1 MGGSAAMTTKLLN
14 LFSFGKSELS
24 QDALLCWMAALAL
37 SGDPQLAAVGK
48 HFLAWLWSSAGRGS
62 VNPDQVS
69 LVRRP
74 ETQVERVDV
83 LLHAEV
89 AGKPVTFLIEDK
101 TGTSH
106 HSGQL
111 GRYRDAVEK
120 RLPAVVPIYFKTG
133 YHFGE
138 DVRAASHGYAVI
150 GLEAW
155 VQFLGSLDVKNDILS
170 DYREHVSWILQERQ
184 ETQRTLWTSRGFEML
199 NKDYAQ
205 FELMGLVQ
213 HGCSALKPGGAT
225 VLRHGTNVG
234 GAPWTQ
240 LAFGVLDEH
249 LPGKI
254 GEALFHRVD
263 KRNVAKGKS
272 GYYLSTR
279 QYALVKG
286 NVEAKKAKVARLR
299 QHREAFREA
308 VKDAGSSLVF
318 GEPAADH
325 QGANESEIGV
335 LFFDDSTNT
344 TQAVRDLFPRVHEA
358 FVKRLRAGSRTAPE
372 R

>member
-1 MGGSAAMTTKLLN
+1 MTTKPLS

-24 QDALLCWMAALAL
+24 QDAFLCWMAALAL
-37 SGDPQLAAVGK
+37 SADPQLADVGRR
-48 HFLAWLWSSAGRGS
+48 FLAWLLSSAGRG
-62 VNPDQVS
+62 PIDLGQVS
-69 LVRRP
+69 LLRRP
-74 ETQVERVDV
+74 ETQVEQVDV
-83 LLHAEV
+83 LLHVEV
-89 AGKPVTFLIEDK
+89 AGSPVTFLIEDK
-101 TGTSH
+101 TTTSH

-111 GRYRDAVEK
+111 GRYRAAVEK
-120 RLPAVVPIYFKTG
+120 RLPGVVPIYFKTG

-138 DVRAASHGYAVI
+138 DIGARAHGYTVI

-155 VQFLGSLDVKNDILS
+155 VQFLASVDVKNDILR
-170 DYREHVSWILQERQ
+170 DYHEHVSWILTERLD
-184 ETQRTLWTSRGFEML
+184 TLRALWTSRGFEML
-199 NKDYAQ
+199 NRDYAQ
-205 FELMGLVQ
+205 FELMGRMQL
-213 HGCSALKPGGAT
+213 GCSELKPGGTT

-240 LAFGVLDEH
+240 LAFGVLDGG

-254 GEALFHRVD
+254 GEALFHRID

-286 NVEAKKAKVARLR
+286 NVEAKKAKVARLW
-299 QHREAFREA
+299 QHREAFRDA
-308 VKDAGSSLVF
+308 VKDVDCSLVF

-335 LFFDDSTNT
+335 LFFDESKNT
-344 TQAVRDLFPRVHEA
+344 TQAVRDRFPVVHEA
-358 FVKRLRAGSRTAPE
+358 FVKRLRDVPMVGAE
-372 R
+372 